1 MQMNIFDD
9 DAFSAVSMT
18 TAMEDTEF
26 KPGLIGSMNLFDDVP
41 ISTTHVGV
49 ERRGS
54 ELALIATSERGA
66 PLPEGNR
73 EGRKMRLF
81 ETIRIAKGQTLK
93 ASEIQNVRAFGTEGE
108 LETAVGYI
116 ARAANKL
123 VNEVE
128 LTWEYQM
135 LGAVQGVVLDAD
147 GSVIVDWFAEWNLPD
162 PVVINFAL
170 NVDTTDVNAKCE
182 EVIDQ
187 MALASKGAWT
197 LGSRVVA
204 LCGKKFFAKL
214 TRHKTVKE
222 IYLNS
227 QQVMNLAR
235 AGGVATQS
243 QWGAGSFSSFEY
255 GGILFVRYRGTD
267 NFDTDAESGKSS
279 FGVKD
284 EEVKF
289 FPADTPGIFEQA
301 FSPGEAFEF
310 VNTLGRKLYSL
321 LLRDDK
327 RNFWVRPEVY
337 SYPLFICKRPEMLL
351 RGVSQ

>member
-18 TAMEDTEF
+18 TAMEDTTF
-26 KPGLIGSMNLFDDVP
+26 KPGLIGSMNLFDDVL
-41 ISTTHVGV
+41 ISTTHIGV

-54 ELALIATSERGA
+54 ELALIPTTERGA
-66 PLPEGNR
+66 PLPEGKR
-73 EGRKMRLF
+73 DGRVMRLF
-81 ETIRIAKGQTLK
+81 ETTRIAKGHTLK

-108 LETAVGYI
+108 LETAVEYI
-116 ARAANKL
+116 ARATTKL
-123 VNEVE
+123 TNEVE

-147 GSVIVDWFAEWNLPD
+147 GTVIVDWFAEWGLSAPA
-162 PVVINFAL
+162 VINFAL
-170 NVDTTDVNAKCE
+170 NVDTTDVNGKCE
-182 EVIDQ
+182 EVIDA

-204 LCGKKFFAKL
+204 LCGKGFFAKL

-235 AGGVATQS
+235 AGGVATRS
-243 QWGAGSFSSFEY
+243 EWGAGSFSTFEY

-267 NFDTDAESGKSS
+267 TFDSAATAGTSS

-284 EEVKF
+284 NEVKF

-301 FSPGEAFEF
+301 FAPGEAFEF

-321 LLRDDK
+321 LLRDEQ

-351 RGVSQ
+351 RGIAQ